1 MEIEKPIYGGA
12 FLSRVDGKA
21 HFTPLT
27 LPGEQIRARIVESKS
42 SFALCEIEE
51 LVRPSP
57 VRIAPRCQHFGNC
70 GGCSYQHTDATT
82 QIPLKVGILAETLT
96 RAGVAPPEEIDV
108 LVSEP
113 WEYRN
118 RIRLA
123 LDTFSRFGYRAR
135 RSRQIIPIAECPIAA
150 PLLIKAAKAAEA
162 ALRTLP
168 PIGLVEIELFTNA
181 DSSEL
186 LASLF
191 ARSPQYDWAKQFA
204 EKLPGLTGLQ
214 ILRIPEKSA
223 ATDSR
228 KSNQNP
234 DEDEFNLYSATLAD
248 QWGALSLNYNVA
260 GLDYRVD
267 NGAFFQ
273 VNRFLVDALV
283 ERVLAAANT
292 DASSLAWD
300 LYAGVGLFARQ
311 LASRFKQVIAVE
323 FAPLSKASLLANLAG
338 VHATAIHA
346 RTEDFLFAESRKAR
360 SSQSSPA
367 PDLIVLDPPRAGV
380 GLASIEI
387 LNKIASPRI
396 VYVSC
401 DPATLSRDLKALTQY
416 KLASLTLVDLFPQ
429 TFHLESIAILD
440 RI

>member
-1 MEIEKPIYGGA
+1 MEIEKPLYGGA

-27 LPGEQIRARIVESKS
+27 LPGEQIRARIVENKS

-57 VRIAPRCQHFGNC
+57 VRIAPLCQHFGNC
-70 GGCSYQHTDATT
+70 GGCSYQHTDAAT
-82 QIPLKVGILAETLT
+82 QIPLKIGILAETLT

-123 LDTFSRFGYRAR
+123 LDTFGRFGYRAR

-150 PLLIKAAKAAEA
+150 PLLIKAAKAAEV

-168 PIGLVEIELFTNA
+168 SIGLVEIELFTNA

-186 LASLF
+186 LATLF

-204 EKLPGLTGLQ
+204 EKMPGLTGLQ
-214 ILRIPEKSA
+214 ILHISEKSA
-223 ATDSR
+223 STDSR
-228 KSNQNP
+228 NAQS
-234 DEDEFNLYSATLAD
+234 DSDDGFNLYAAKLAD
-248 QWGALSLNYNVA
+248 QWGASSLNYNVA
-260 GLDYRVD
+260 GIDYRVD
-267 NGAFFQ
+267 IGAFFQ

-283 ERVLAAANT
+283 ERVLAASKIVSNA
-292 DASSLAWD
+292 LAWD

-311 LASRFKQVIAVE
+311 LTSCFKQVIAVE
-323 FAPLSKASLLANLAG
+323 SAPLSKASLVANLAG
-338 VHATAIHA
+338 DHATAIHA
-346 RTEDFLFAESRKAR
+346 RTEDFLFAESRKLR
-360 SSQSSPA
+360 STQSSHS

-380 GLASIEI
+380 GLASIDI

-401 DPATLSRDLKALTQY
+401 DPATLARDLKALTQY
-416 KLASLTLVDLFPQ
+416 KLASLTLADLFPQ